1 MKQTISYDDEEIMAI
16 KSECAEAIAD
26 FGMQFHIIQELYDAL
41 GLYYLEESNTNF
53 RDSWFHYR
61 KLYTQKDIITVL
73 NEKYGLE
80 EHLLRA
86 AKDAQIYFL
95 QQLTGWLE
103 VWYRYNEYLK
113 IPDIISKDD
122 EEKLNM
128 LSTEGNNWVY
138 QLWKLYGVTDQELFS
153 RLCLVYYKKNI
164 LCDDLCLKLQQLIH
178 SMKNLILDLRLGGI
192 NIYRPANKIY
202 YVKQC
207 VDLYNAMCSSLKDT
221 QILYLISATDTILQ
235 FYKKKSNL

>member
-41 GLYYLEESNTNF
+41 GLYYPEESNTNF

-153 RLCLVYYKKNI
+153 RLCLALGTTSLSEVNI
-164 LCDDLCLKLQQLIH
+164 LARE
-178 SMKNLILDLRLGGI
+178 M
-192 NIYRPANKIY
+192 
-202 YVKQC
+202 
-207 VDLYNAMCSSLKDT
+207 
-221 QILYLISATDTILQ
+221 
-235 FYKKKSNL
+235 